1 MKRPNRTISILS
13 MSALDVLAMA
23 TGVFVLLLVMLMP
36 YYRKTFDANA
46 EIEAARVAAA
56 ASLAEVQSLEATA
69 ARYRAEAGAAAA
81 EAAELDARA
90 AALEQAARQRV
101 APQPAVNAGP
111 DAEQQVIEAI
121 DLVFVIDT
129 TASMTPVIRELAVSM
144 RSIVRILQRL
154 VPSVRIGISAYKDRD
169 TGLPPVITFPLTPTD
184 PFLPRI
190 VGFVE
195 SLEASPVGSRTI
207 EEDVHLGLEAATLM
221 RWRPD
226 ARQVLVVIG
235 DAEAHPEYQN
245 ETFWRAR
252 NFVQGHELRTLSTLF
267 VTTPSSLVGG
277 PARPSLSS
285 RRWPRPATAA
295 STTTPA
301 AWSRACCSRCSWT
314 DRRLRAQDRAGA
326 GSARRAGRHDPM
338 QPDRCALRAEPA
350 LRSAEIETG
359 GGRHGPGR
367 PQEAPAHDGGALR
380 NPPPHP
386 AIARGARHAHAAAR
400 AAWASVAASCNRR
413 PDRDAAAQVPLV
425 GTSRAPARWPV
436 GGVGRRTGLTVGWT
450 FATGIGSDELA
461 GLADVHRRCACGPSG
476 RSPCGPPRAWPPAA
490 PWRSQPTWSRRQPW
504 QTAR

>member
-1 MKRPNRTISILS
+1 MRRPNRTISILS

-56 ASLAEVQSLEATA
+56 ASLAEVQSLEAPA
-69 ARYRAEAGAAAA
+69 ARDQAEAGAAAA
-81 EAAELDARA
+81 EAAELNARA

-154 VPSVRIGISAYKDRD
+154 VPSVRVGISAYKDRD

-195 SLEASPVGSRTI
+195 SLEASPIGSRTL

-221 RWRPD
+221 RWRPG

-267 VTTPSSLVGG
+267 VTTPSSLSAGQR
-277 PARPSLSS
+277 ARPFFQAL
-285 RRWPRPATAA
+285 ATA
-295 STTTPA
+295 
-301 AWSRACCSRCSWT
+301 
-314 DRRLRAQDRAGA
+314 GN
-326 GSARRAGRHDPM
+326 GSFNDH
-338 QPDRCALRAEPA
+338 
-350 LRSAEIETG
+350 TG
-359 GGRHGPGR
+359 SMV
-367 PQEAPAHDGGALR
+367 E
-380 NPPPHP
+380 
-386 AIARGARHAHAAAR
+386 
-400 AAWASVAASCNRR
+400 SVLLS
-413 PDRDAAAQVPLV
+413 VLV
-425 GTSRAPARWPV
+425 
-436 GGVGRRTGLTVGWT
+436 
-450 FATGIGSDELA
+450 D
-461 GLADVHRRCACGPSG
+461 
-476 RSPCGPPRAWPPAA
+476 
-490 PWRSQPTWSRRQPW
+490 
-504 QTAR
+504 